1 MNGLKAKKKYPIA
14 NQPLLKNL
22 FSGVLHLQFHNVL
35 FFFIKE
41 QEQTGRD
48 WFKIVSKTTWLSCLV
63 K

>member
-1 MNGLKAKKKYPIA
+1 MNGLKAKKGI
-14 NQPLLKNL
+14 QLQTSLSLKIYSVAYCIYNFML
-22 FSGVLHLQFHNVL
+22 L

-48 WFKIVSKTTWLSCLV
+48 WFKILSKTTWLSCLV